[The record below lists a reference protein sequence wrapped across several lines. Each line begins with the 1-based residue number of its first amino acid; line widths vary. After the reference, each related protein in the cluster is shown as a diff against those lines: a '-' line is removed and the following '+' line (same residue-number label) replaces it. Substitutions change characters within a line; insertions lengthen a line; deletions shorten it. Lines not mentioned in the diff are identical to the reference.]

1 MAMTPFYTRFRDLA
15 FQEMRVATVQ
25 GRSDMPDDEYGFLEL
40 YCDEPD
46 CDCRRVI
53 INVIS
58 RTDGPKVWAT
68 INYGWESP
76 EFYVRWARYAEAA
89 QDMAGAV
96 LDPLNPQSRYSS
108 ALLKLF
114 EFVLEDEAYVDR
126 LKRHYQMFKAALWQ
140 ETAVK
145 PVHRKR
151 SRKSRK

>member
-15 FQEMRVATVQ
+15 FQEMRAATVQ
-25 GRSDMPDDEYGFLEL
+25 GRSDIPDDEYGFLEL

-46 CDCRRVI
+46 CDCRRVV

-58 RTDGPKVWAT
+58 QTGGPKVWAT

-76 EFYVRWARYAEAA
+76 EFYVRWAGYAAAA

-96 LDPLNPQSRYSS
+96 LDPLNPQTRYSS
-108 ALLKLF
+108 ALLRLF

-126 LKRHYQMFKAALWQ
+126 LKRHYQMFKAAVRQ
-140 ETAVK
+140 EAGVK
-145 PVHRKR
+145 PVRRKR
-151 SRKSRK
+151 FRKSRM